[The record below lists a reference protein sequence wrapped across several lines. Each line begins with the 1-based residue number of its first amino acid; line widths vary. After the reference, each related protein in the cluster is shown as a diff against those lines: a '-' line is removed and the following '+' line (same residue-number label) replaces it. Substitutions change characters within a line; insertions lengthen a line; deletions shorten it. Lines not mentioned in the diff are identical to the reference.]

1 MNSSLPIQRYREANL
16 KGFAPIVSIR
26 PVIKPSV
33 REKEKLQKTEIKKDI
48 PHFYTKPIFKAKKHD
63 FL

>member
-1 MNSSLPIQRYREANL
+1 MNSSLPIQRYPEVNVKGLAN
-16 KGFAPIVSIR
+16 IVPIR

-33 REKEKLQKTEIKKDI
+33 IEKEKLQKTGIIKEV